1 MATAGTA
8 LWWIDLWGF
17 GMHWAG
23 GCVFV
28 LEERL
33 CCAAEQQ
40 CPTSGVEDAVALIAR
55 TLQVPVSNKMSNS
68 LSVL

>member
-1 MATAGTA
+1 MAMAGTQ
-8 LWWIDLWGF
+8 WINLWGF

-23 GCVFV
+23 GCAFV
-28 LEERL
+28 LDERM

-40 CPTSGVEDAVALIAR
+40 RPLSGVEDAVVLIAR
-55 TLQVPVSNKMSNS
+55 TLQVPVYNKMSNS